1 LLTGLLADAHSNEF
15 RVLVVANGCSDDT
28 AAVAAAHGPMVRVVS
43 TPIAS
48 KAHAL
53 KIGKEHAT
61 GFPRLYVD
69 ADVELRTRDARA
81 LADALR
87 EPDILAAAPTRL
99 HAVDGCPL
107 AVRWYFDVWE
117 RLPVVDSGLFGRGVV
132 AVNEIG
138 QQRLDKMPEAMGDD
152 LLASI
157 AFAAFER
164 RIVPDAQVVIYPPRS
179 TADLVRTRVRT
190 LTVVAELERQLPEQ
204 LAGARTTKVD
214 LLRAVR
220 TRPAIAPRMLTF
232 LAITMLAKLAARR
245 AIRARDFTTWL
256 RDESTRT
263 IPTQR
268 IGGSRDVK
276 DRA

>member
-1 LLTGLLADAHSNEF
+1 
-15 RVLVVANGCSDDT
+15 
-28 AAVAAAHGPMVRVVS
+28 MVRVVS

-53 KIGKEHAT
+53 KIGKELSAD
-61 GFPRLYVD
+61 FPRLYVD
-69 ADVELRTRDARA
+69 ADVELRTKDARA
-81 LADALR
+81 LAAALR
-87 EPDILAAAPTRL
+87 EPGVLAAAPTRY
-99 HAVDGCPL
+99 HAVDRCPL

-132 AVNEIG
+132 AVNETG
-138 QQRLDKMPEAMGDD
+138 QQRLDAMPEAMGDD

-157 AFAAFER
+157 AFAASEC
-164 RIVPDAQVVIYPPRS
+164 RIVPDARVVIYPPRS

-190 LTVVAELERQLPEQ
+190 LTVVAELEQLVPEQ
-204 LAGARTTKVD
+204 LAGARTSRAD

-232 LAITMLAKLAARR
+232 LAITVLAKLSARR

-263 IPTQR
+263 NPTQR
-268 IGGSRDVK
+268 IGGSRDAE

>member
-1 LLTGLLADAHSNEF
+1 
-15 RVLVVANGCSDDT
+15 
-28 AAVAAAHGPMVRVVS
+28 MVQVVS

-53 KIGKEHAT
+53 KIGKERAA

-69 ADVELRTRDARA
+69 ADVELRTKDARA

-87 EPDILAAAPTRL
+87 EPGVLAAAPTRF
-99 HAVDGCPL
+99 HAVDACPP

-132 AVNEIG
+132 AVNENG
-138 QQRLDKMPEAMGDD
+138 QQRLDTMPEAMGDD

-157 AFAAFER
+157 AFTPTER
-164 RIVPDAQVVIYPPRS
+164 RIVPDARVVIYPPRS

-204 LAGARTTKVD
+204 LAEARTTKAD
-214 LLRAVR
+214 LLRTVR
-220 TRPAIAPRMLTF
+220 TTPAIAPRMLTF
-232 LAITMLAKLAARR
+232 LTITMLAKLAARR
-245 AIRARDFTTWL
+245 AIRTGDFTTWL

-268 IGGSRDVK
+268 IGGSRNAK

>member
-1 LLTGLLADAHSNEF
+1 
-15 RVLVVANGCSDDT
+15 
-28 AAVAAAHGPMVRVVS
+28 MVRVIS

-53 KIGKEHAT
+53 KIGKEQAA

-69 ADVELRTRDARA
+69 ADVELHTKDARA
-81 LADALR
+81 LAEALR
-87 EPDILAAAPTRL
+87 EPGVLAAAPGRL

-107 AVRWYFDVWE
+107 AVRWYFHVWE
-117 RLPVVDSGLFGRGVV
+117 RLPVVESGLFGRGVV
-132 AVNEIG
+132 AVNEAG
-138 QQRLDKMPEAMGDD
+138 QQRLDTMPDAMGDD

-157 AFAAFER
+157 AFAASER

-204 LAGARTTKVD
+204 VATARTSKAD
-214 LLRAVR
+214 LLRAIR
-220 TRPAIAPRMLTF
+220 TRPTIAPRMLTF
-232 LAITMLAKLAARR
+232 LTITLLAKLAARR
-245 AIRARDFTTWL
+245 AIRAGDFTTWL

-263 IPTQR
+263 NPTQR
-268 IGGSRDVK
+268 VGGSRNAE